1 MPEIPINKPK
11 DINAQSAIFSN
22 YKNKNILK
30 VMVGCYPHRAV
41 SYSSDAFSGS
51 ANCRQIIERSDL
63 LKDKDNFQD
72 HDSKNKSHIH
82 LERYCSTFPLSS
94 TPAAVFLS
102 E

>member
-30 VMVGCYPHRAV
+30 VMVGCYPHGAV
-41 SYSSDAFSGS
+41 SYSSDASSGS

-72 HDSKNKSHIH
+72 HDSRMADRGIVIQDLFAS
-82 LERYCSTFPLSS
+82 RTVQVSTLQC
-94 TPAAVFLS
+94 
-102 E
+102 